1 MNEIDLV
8 SVELEH
14 LEHLRGS
21 GYYFVCSGC
30 NQVYRKKPIN
40 PKTKIEEC
48 EYCDNKSF
56 LPIREVIR
64 KLELGL
70 K

>member
-1 MNEIDLV
+1 MAINLI

-21 GYYFVCSGC
+21 GYDFVCSGC
-30 NQVYRKKPIN
+30 NQVYRKKSIN
-40 PKTKIEEC
+40 VKTKIEEC
-48 EYCDNKSF
+48 EYCGSKSF
-56 LPIREVIR
+56 LSIREVIR